1 MSNLDQTTTATNTN
15 EAGAADKADK
25 PKANFLQ
32 IRIRAELARIQATIA
47 DALKAERLNDWERGF
62 LTDLSER
69 IAKYGVKTQMS
80 MAQVMTINRVLMK
93 SAKAQVT
100 APESVEEAVAA

>member
-1 MSNLDQTTTATNTN
+1 MSNLEQTTPATNTN
-15 EAGAADKADK
+15 DEAGVADK

-47 DALKAERLNDWERGF
+47 DALRAERLNDWERGF

-93 SAKAQVT
+93 SAKAPAAANEAV
-100 APESVEEAVAA
+100 AEAVAA